1 MNKEKIKKYSI
12 IGKTIL
18 DNIKY
23 IIIILFI
30 VVFII
35 VMYIYNSNKL
45 EKSINITGEEKLKG
59 LDINT
64 YDVMALSLD
73 LDDDELITVPISYNM
88 DDDNTTSISYYLNE
102 ETNFYKKE
110 IKNRSNEEGVTFS
123 NIDYEVITRS
133 DLQLILE
140 DNKEGI
146 LTYIWASENKKCYN
160 ILISYE

>member
-133 DLQLILE
+133 DLRQILE

>member
-1 MNKEKIKKYSI
+1 MIKEKIKKYRI

-23 IIIILFI
+23 IMIFLFI

-73 LDDDELITVPISYNM
+73 LDDDELITVPTSYNM
-88 DDDNTTSISYYLNE
+88 DDDNTISISYYLNE

-133 DLQLILE
+133 DLRQILE

>member
-23 IIIILFI
+23 IIIFLFI